1 MLYLVRLVACLA
13 LIALALS
20 DLRARRLPNGAV
32 LAVAGLYVAFA
43 LLSHGVRTELPR
55 HLAVG
60 AFVLALCALFFRF
73 GWLGGGDAKFAA
85 AIFLWA
91 GPLLAVPVLL
101 IVSLSGLVLGLAL
114 LAIRACYGASEAR
127 LPSLLLPLAPTRGVP
142 YGVALALGGVAAVWL
157 PLLPHV
163 SPA

>member
-1 MLYLVRLVACLA
+1 MLYLVRLVACVA
-13 LIALALS
+13 LIALALF

-32 LAVAGLYVAFA
+32 LAVAGLYVVLV
-43 LLSHGVRTELPR
+43 LLSHAARAELLG
-55 HLAVG
+55 HLGVG
-60 AFVLALCALFFRF
+60 ALVLALCALFFRF

-114 LAIRACYGASEAR
+114 LAIRACYGVSEAR
-127 LPSLLLPLAPTRGVP
+127 LPSLLRPLAPARGVP
-142 YGVALALGGVAAVWL
+142 YGVALALGGLAAVWM

-163 SPA
+163 SRA

>member
-13 LIALALS
+13 LIALALF

-32 LAVAGLYVAFA
+32 LAVAGLYIVFA
-43 LLSHGVRTELPR
+43 LLSHAGRTDLPR
-55 HLAVG
+55 HLAMG

-101 IVSLSGLVLGLAL
+101 IVSLSGLMLGLML
-114 LAIRACYGASEAR
+114 LAIRACYGVSEAR
-127 LPSLLLPLAPTRGVP
+127 LPSLLLPLAPARGVP
-142 YGVALALGGVAAVWL
+142 YGVALALGGLAAVWM
-157 PLLPHV
+157 PLLHHA